1 MNETS
6 SHVTEN
12 DCIFCKI
19 VSGEIPADKVYEDE
33 HTIAFLN
40 IEPNAAGHTLVIP
53 KDHFE
58 NIYGTPDETLCR
70 LMIAVRKITIAI
82 KNGMDTDGITN
93 VMNSECAGHIGHT
106 HVHIIPRYLEDGFTE
121 WPTVS
126 YKNGEAEAVV
136 EKIVAELK

>member
-1 MNETS
+1 MNDISTAN
-6 SHVTEN
+6 HDK

-19 VSGEIPADKVYEDE
+19 VSGEVPANKVYEDE
-33 HTIAFLN
+33 YTVAFLN
-40 IEPNAAGHTLVIP
+40 IEPNVQGHTLVIP

-58 NIYGTPDETLCR
+58 NIYTTPDEALCR

-121 WPTVS
+121 WPSIS
-126 YKNGEAEAVV
+126 YKNGETEVV
-136 EKIVAELK
+136 IEKIKKELK